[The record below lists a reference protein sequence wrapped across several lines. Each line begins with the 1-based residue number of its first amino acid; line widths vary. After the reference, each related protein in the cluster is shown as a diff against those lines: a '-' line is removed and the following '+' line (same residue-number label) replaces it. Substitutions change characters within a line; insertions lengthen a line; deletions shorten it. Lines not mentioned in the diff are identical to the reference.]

1 MDSVLRAAIVY
12 FFLLVIF
19 RLSGNRTLNE
29 ATLFDFVLVLIIA
42 EVTENPLLGEDP
54 SITNAFVAI
63 ITLVII
69 DIGFSIIKQRSRKM
83 EKLVD
88 GVPMIIVEN
97 GKPIKDRMNEARID
111 EDDVLEAAR
120 ELQGIERMDQIKY
133 AVLEKNGTIT
143 IIPKTKNES
152 T

>member
-63 ITLVII
+63 ITLVMI
-69 DIGFSIIKQRSRKM
+69 DIGFSIMKQRSRKM

-88 GVPMIIVEN
+88 GVPVIVVEN

-133 AVLEKNGTIT
+133 AVLEKNGMIT
-143 IIPKTKNES
+143 IIPKTKNE
-152 T
+152 TT

>member
-42 EVTENPLLGEDP
+42 EVTENPLLGEDH

-63 ITLVII
+63 ITLVMI

-88 GVPMIIVEN
+88 GVPVIVVEN
-97 GKPIKDRMNEARID
+97 GKPIKDRMKEARID
-111 EDDVLEAAR
+111 DDDVLEAAR